1 MKVLRIIWNG
11 LKLCARLAIELPLL
25 MIRRQ
30 RGVRAF
36 RKQLLRMGLQAD
48 IVRELSA
55 SYNELG
61 KIHSWIPGKMKESH
75 Q

>member
-11 LKLCARLAIELPLL
+11 LKLCARLAMGLPML
-25 MIRRQ
+25 MIRRHI
-30 RGVRAF
+30 GVRAF
-36 RKQLLRMGLQAD
+36 RKQLLKMGLQAD

-61 KIHSWIPGKMKESH
+61 KIHSWIPVKVKESH